1 MSKDIIQPP
10 LRPTPRYAFGKRLK
24 TASVTALVTS
34 LFWIVFMVL
43 YWPRG
48 GPDVPVMAVPA
59 QSRAIGLPSV
69 QASKSSSQVSGNPRS
84 SRGME
89 PGYDAPAEYIAPR
102 EGLRLPVQGV
112 TASQLTDTYAQ
123 MRGDGT
129 RGHNAIDIMA
139 PRGTPVL
146 AVATGTLVKLF
157 QSKNGGNTVYERSP
171 DGKAIYYYAHL
182 DNYAPGLA
190 EGTTVTPG
198 QVLGFVGSS
207 GDADPGVPHL
217 HFAIMA
223 LAPGETWSQG
233 RPINPYP
240 LLGGR

>member
-1 MSKDIIQPP
+1 MSEDIKQP
-10 LRPTPRYAFGKRLK
+10 LVRPAPRYGFGKRLK
-24 TASVTALVTS
+24 TASISALVTS

-48 GPDVPVMAVPA
+48 APDAAVLSSVKQTNPAAPTTTGQPVHNGHPNRAAAPVY
-59 QSRAIGLPSV
+59 QSA
-69 QASKSSSQVSGNPRS
+69 
-84 SRGME
+84 
-89 PGYDAPAEYIAPR
+89 AEYVPPP
-102 EGLRLPVQGV
+102 EGLKLPVQGV
-112 TASQLTDTYAQ
+112 TPNQLLDTYAEA
-123 MRGDGT
+123 RGGGT

-139 PRGTPVL
+139 PRGTPVF
-146 AVATGTLVKLF
+146 AAASGTVVKLF
-157 QSKNGGNTVYERSP
+157 LSKDGGNTVYERSP

-182 DNYAPGLA
+182 DGYAPGLV
-190 EGTTVTPG
+190 EGMAVTPG

-207 GDADPGVPHL
+207 GDADPGAPHL

-233 RPINPYP
+233 RPINPYR